1 MEIIVLYLII
11 LNTMGFMTMHID
23 KRKAIKHE
31 FRIPEKRIFTICILG
46 GSLGVLTG
54 MYTFRHKTKHVKFII
69 GIPISILI
77 NIVTIYYIISHVL
90 LNI

>member
-54 MYTFRHKTKHVKFII
+54 MYTFRHKTKHTRLVI
-69 GIPISILI
+69 GVPILLILNLI
-77 NIVTIYYIISHVL
+77 NLIFINSRL
-90 LNI
+90 